1 MVEMADK
8 KRHRSHSSP
17 TGITPHRQS
26 KRAPLRYSK
35 STAAHL
41 EPRRLTL
48 DATEVTAASTGTPE
62 PNSSATAVG
71 SRACTWTDD
80 ETRALLKFVLLY
92 GPSDKWPATKD
103 PQLWARAADFVR
115 NRGNGR
121 TKHSGNLPFSTCRY

>member
-1 MVEMADK
+1 MADK

-92 GPSDKWPATKD
+92 GPSDKWPRKTLSFGPGLLILYVIGAMEEQNALVICHLVHVD
-103 PQLWARAADFVR
+103 IEMHA
-115 NRGNGR
+115 
-121 TKHSGNLPFSTCRY
+121 